1 MTPRKWMWV
10 VLGLT
15 LLSGVGVGVALDRLV
30 LDPAVES
37 QGQSHDRAEH
47 RRRYVLR
54 LEREL
59 GLSQE
64 QKAQL
69 EEALEAHG
77 KRARECRE
85 SARSEYAELRERFR
99 DDVRALLT
107 PEQRGRFDEMLARK
121 QRGRRDDKNR
131 R

>member
-1 MTPRKWMWV
+1 MWM

-15 LLSGVGVGVALDRLV
+15 LLSGVGLGVALDRLV
-30 LDPAVES
+30 LDPAMES
-37 QGQSHDRAEH
+37 RGQSHDRDEH

-59 GLSQE
+59 GLSPE
-64 QKAQL
+64 QKARL

-77 KRARECRE
+77 NKARECRE
-85 SARSEYAELRERFR
+85 GARSEYAKLRERFR
-99 DDVRALLT
+99 EDVRSMLT
-107 PEQRGRFDEMLARK
+107 PEQRDRFDEMLARK
-121 QRGRRDDKNR
+121 KHERRDDRNR

>member
-1 MTPRKWMWV
+1 MWM

-15 LLSGVGVGVALDRLV
+15 LLSGIGLGVALDRLV
-30 LDPAVES
+30 LDSAMES
-37 QGQSHDRAEH
+37 RGQSHDRGEH
-47 RRRYVLR
+47 RKRYVQR

-59 GLSQE
+59 GLSSE

-69 EEALEAHG
+69 EQALEAHG
-77 KRARECRE
+77 KNARECRE
-85 SARSEYAELRERFR
+85 GARSEYAKLRERFR
-99 DDVRALLT
+99 EDVRSLLT

-121 QRGRRDDKNR
+121 KHGRRDDGNR

>member
-1 MTPRKWMWV
+1 MWV

-30 LDPAVES
+30 LDPAMES
-37 QGQSHDRAEH
+37 RGQSHDRDEH
-47 RRRYVLR
+47 RRRYVSR

-59 GLSQE
+59 GLSAE
-64 QKAQL
+64 QKARL

-77 KRARECRE
+77 NKARECRE
-85 SARSEYAELRERFR
+85 GARSEYAKLRERFR
-99 DDVRALLT
+99 EDVRALLT
-107 PEQRGRFDEMLARK
+107 PEQRDRFDEMLARK
-121 QRGRRDDKNR
+121 KHGRRDDKNR

>member
-1 MTPRKWMWV
+1 MAPRKWMWV

-15 LLSGVGVGVALDRLV
+15 LLSGVGLGVALDRLV
-30 LDPAVES
+30 LDPAMES
-37 QGQSHDRAEH
+37 RGQSHDRGEH
-47 RRRYVLR
+47 RMRYVQR

-59 GLSQE
+59 GLSPE
-64 QKAQL
+64 QKVQL

-77 KRARECRE
+77 DKARECRDD
-85 SARSEYAELRERFR
+85 ARSEYAKLRERFR

-107 PEQRGRFDEMLARK
+107 PEQRDRFDEMLARK
-121 QRGRRDDKNR
+121 KHGRRDDKHR